1 MKTSKGYLFRAC
13 YNKRANHHLC
23 LVETQI
29 QAREVGKLYN
39 MKNGIFRYALI
50 KVWHKEAR
58 VELSRNGASYVIG
71 L

>member
-1 MKTSKGYLFRAC
+1 M
-13 YNKRANHHLC
+13 C

-39 MKNGIFRYALI
+39 MKNGIFGYALI